1 MTCPIMPTLTD
12 QFLSA
17 IEAHLARTGTKP
29 TEFGRAAVG
38 DPSLVLG
45 LRRGRS
51 PRLATVDR
59 VLAYMRANGGPV
71 LAITVEAP
79 ARDR

>member
-1 MTCPIMPTLTD
+1 MPTLTD
-12 QFLSA
+12 LFLSA
-17 IEAHLARTGTKP
+17 IEAHLQRTGTKP

-59 VLAYMRANGGPV
+59 VLAYMREHGGPV
-71 LAITVEAP
+71 VALTMDAP
-79 ARDR
+79 ASDR

>member
-1 MTCPIMPTLTD
+1 MMTLTE
-12 QFLSA
+12 QFLA
-17 IEAHLARTGTKP
+17 TVEAYLRHTGTKP
-29 TEFGRAAVG
+29 TEFGREAVG

-59 VLAYMRANGGPV
+59 VLAFMRTHGDR
-71 LAITVEAP
+71 AIDFSIGASDP
-79 ARDR
+79 KL